1 MRVPVKNLKS
11 YDVIYRIP
19 EPLLISN
26 IDDTTSSQTCSCV
39 QNTDIVVSWEE
50 TNILKNNL
58 TSERI
63 FINNETMSQKNS
75 QAMEWISLMPNK
87 RDVYITP
94 RGKDG
99 LVKGFQKS
107 NQVNGNSPTTN
118 RGTMILKNI
127 N

>member
-1 MRVPVKNLKS
+1 MRVPAKNINS
-11 YDVIYRIP
+11 FDVIYRIP
-19 EPLLISN
+19 EPFLISN

-58 TSERI
+58 TSEKF

-99 LVKGFQKS
+99 LVKGFQQS
-107 NQVNGNSPTTN
+107 NQVKGNFPTTN
-118 RGTMILKNI
+118 TGTMI
-127 N
+127 